1 MGKSQKKSRK
11 KTPKKTQ
18 KKTLKLS
25 FTILICIFLSIVVIC
40 IGVGAAII
48 KSAPALDVNRVLNL
62 NEPSVLY
69 DNKGNMADTVTSTE
83 QRTVLSFNNIPDN
96 LKHAFIS
103 IEDERFYKHKGI
115 DIKRIVG
122 VVLIDIENKLKRQSG
137 LQGASTITQQLV
149 RGIYLSPQVTMTRK
163 LQEMYLSIKL
173 EKLLTKDQ
181 ILEGYMNTIFL
192 GGRAFGVES
201 ASQQYFGKSAS
212 SLNLIECAF
221 IAGIPQS
228 PSVYYPYSSASKKN
242 PSIYLNRTKSVL
254 KKMYEN
260 NYISEQQYVEAINN
274 INKGN
279 LHIKPYTPQ
288 SNRLEHEWFSMPA
301 MQQVKNDLKTKYN
314 YTDSQ
319 VSQMITYGGLKIYT
333 TMDKN
338 LQKQTESILNNSTV
352 LQNNSAKDKNGI
364 IQPQASAVVMDY
376 HTGEVKALVGGRGT
390 QPAMSYN
397 RAASQSYLRPPG
409 SGIKPL
415 TVYSPAIES
424 KKYTAAT
431 ILEDSPWSD
440 DTARKYGANGS
451 AYNPTN
457 EGTISYTNMT
467 LRTALMKSSNVIA
480 AKVEDTIGLKTG
492 ASYAEK
498 FGLNLDTT
506 DKSSM
511 AALSLG
517 EMYHGTNTLQ
527 MAAAYGVFG
536 NNGIY
541 TSPRLYTK
549 VTDRS
554 GKVILESKVSSRKV
568 LSANAAYVM
577 FDLLKAPVS
586 SEGTGSA
593 ANFSDMARGK
603 TGTSSDDKN
612 LWFSGLTP
620 YYSASVWIGNDD
632 NSQISSLNSNSS
644 AAVWASIMTAFHEE
658 LPYKEL
664 TMPSGVVTE
673 QVSSETGKLPSP
685 LYFLNPS
692 KSKYYTEVFI
702 DGTEPTEEDTISD
715 SLFNNNNKDSHK
727 TNNQQ
732 NTKSKRKH
740 VNTPNSN
747 DNTTDLNNQNSNN
760 KNINSNN
767 ANSNVNTTDNTNNT
781 TNTTNNNTNN
791 TDTNNTD
798 TTNDANSQNQSKLG
812 N

>member
-25 FTILICIFLSIVVIC
+25 FTILICIFLSVVVIC

-69 DNKGNMADTVTSTE
+69 DDKGNMADTVTSTE

-115 DIKRIVG
+115 DIKRIAG
-122 VVLIDIENKLKRQSG
+122 VVLIDIGNKIKRQSG

-149 RGIYLSPQVTMTRK
+149 RGIYLSPQVTITRK
-163 LQEMYLSIKL
+163 LQEIYLSIKL

-279 LHIKPYTPQ
+279 LHIKPYSPQ
-288 SNRLEHEWFSMPA
+288 DNRLEHEWFSMPA

-314 YTDSQ
+314 YSDSQ
-319 VSQMITYGGLKIYT
+319 VNQMITYGGLKIYT
-333 TMDKN
+333 TMDKS
-338 LQKQTESILNNSTV
+338 LQKQTESILNNSTI
-352 LQNNSAKDKNGI
+352 LQNNSAKDKNEI
-364 IQPQASAVVMDY
+364 IQPQASAVVIDY

-431 ILEDSPWSD
+431 VLEDSPWSD
-440 DTARKYGANGS
+440 DIARKYGTNGS
-451 AYNPTN
+451 AYTPTN
-457 EGTISYTNMT
+457 EGTFSYTNMT
-467 LRTALMKSSNVIA
+467 LRTAIMKSSNAIA
-480 AKVEDTIGLKTG
+480 AKVEDKIGLETG

-498 FGLNLDTT
+498 FGLNLDAT

-517 EMYHGTNTLQ
+517 EMYHGTDTLQ

-554 GKVILESKVSSRKV
+554 GKVILESKVSTRKV

-577 FDLLKAPVS
+577 YDLLKSPVS
-586 SEGTGSA
+586 SEGTGST

-632 NSQISSLNSNSS
+632 NSRISGLNSNSS
-644 AAVWASIMTAFHEE
+644 AAIWASIMTAFHEG
-658 LPYKEL
+658 LPYKEI

-702 DGTEPTEEDTISD
+702 DGTEPTEQDTISD
-715 SLFNNNNKDSHK
+715 SLFDNNNKNNDNNKNSYK

-747 DNTTDLNNQNSNN
+747 DNTADLNNQNSNN
-760 KNINSNN
+760 KN
-767 ANSNVNTTDNTNNT
+767 ANSTNNNNNNVDNTDNTNNT
-781 TNTTNNNTNN
+781 N
-791 TDTNNTD
+791 TNNTD
-798 TTNDANSQNQSKLG
+798 TTNDTNSKNQPNLS